1 MLGEVLEFGD
11 RAGGRACTPY
21 SLSQGQADPPEEH
34 RAKNG
39 QEGSVWLII
48 TAQLILQV
56 YAAGLIAMV
65 LSSFVSQPA
74 ILVLVVSL
82 SAANAFLAHPTPTHT
97 SFNTCLQAAK
107 LSDLP
112 KGINPFEKSVS
123 KSLDVQADFRE
134 RAKRAVDAAIR
145 DDVKRMEIEFPPLL
159 GGDQSKSQF
168 DDFDN
173 IQELDKNKDWTM
185 LFAPMFLG
193 KQEEFGNGKTWLV
206 FPDLKECELARAEW
220 AGSRYQTATFTDIQA
235 ATNHLAGDGSYD
247 APWGANLVSGVSK
260 LMGGSDGDAGLLG
273 DQNALDTLV
282 EGENSPATL
291 ALVIQPGNG
300 GPVEDWV
307 NVEKMYDANPETTM
321 VVINGALDKVRGGYY
336 PGVFFPKLAQT
347 VDRFYK
353 KFESVF
359 YLKPISDKG
368 VYGWIY
374 RQYPEP
380 WQVVLQTRKSD
391 GKGGMLIEDTVV
403 YSSEERPEYNDA
415 VAKLVRANAEIAKTA
430 S

>member
-1 MLGEVLEFGD
+1 MAL
-11 RAGGRACTPY
+11 T
-21 SLSQGQADPPEEH
+21 SLP
-34 RAKNG
+34 
-39 QEGSVWLII
+39 
-48 TAQLILQV
+48 
-56 YAAGLIAMV
+56 
-65 LSSFVSQPA
+65 SQPA
-74 ILVLVVSL
+74 LFVLVVSL
-82 SAANAFLAHPTPTHT
+82 SAANAFLHPTLTTTTTITRLHTLELPRSGVT
-97 SFNTCLQAAK
+97 SFNTCLEAAK

-134 RAKRAVDAAIR
+134 RAKRAVDAAIG
-145 DDVKRMEIEFPPLL
+145 DGVKQMEIEFPPLL

-235 ATNHLAGDGSYD
+235 ATNHLAGNGSYD

-403 YSSEERPEYNDA
+403 YTSEERPEYNDA
-415 VAKLVRANAEIAKTA
+415 VAKLVRANAEIAKAA